1 MAATMK
7 RLTREDIKTFR
18 NNLDRRNFFL
28 HGGASYEK
36 PLPKSV
42 IARRTERQVAMR
54 FKHHD
59 KDDI

>member
-7 RLTREDIKTFR
+7 RLSRDDIKAFR
-18 NNLDRRNFFL
+18 DSLDRRNFFL
-28 HGGASYEK
+28 HGSECYPK

-42 IARRTERQVAMR
+42 IARRTERQVTMR
-54 FKHHD
+54 FKHRD

>member
-7 RLTREDIKTFR
+7 RLSRDDIKAFR
-18 NNLDRRNFFL
+18 DSLYRRNFFL
-28 HGGASYEK
+28 HGNASYEK
-36 PLPKSV
+36 PLPKLV

-54 FKHHD
+54 FEHRD

>member
-7 RLTREDIKTFR
+7 RLSREDIKLFR
-18 NNLDRRNFFL
+18 DNLDRRNFFL
-28 HGGASYEK
+28 HGGVSYEK

-42 IARRTERQVAMR
+42 IARRTQRQVEMR